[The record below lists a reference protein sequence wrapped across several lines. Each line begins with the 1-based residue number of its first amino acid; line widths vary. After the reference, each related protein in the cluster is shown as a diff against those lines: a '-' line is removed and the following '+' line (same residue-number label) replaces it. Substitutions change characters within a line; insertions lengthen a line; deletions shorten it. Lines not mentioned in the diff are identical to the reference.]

1 MKSATSSEGC
11 LGCKSSPLLVAML
24 LVLYI
29 IAQNTTKFTE
39 FKNKGGPID
48 LTGSLYADGYIG
60 LITPSGFTSSVYLGD
75 GVYQMQMGRYLS
87 WECTGNEG
95 EYTATVLRRDIYSNG
110 TVFTKEHCEIG
121 LIQAPDSY
129 YWISSEEECPDPET
143 VDFSSTQR
151 DTFLLNSSILPAP
164 NFANLTCSTGADPSG
179 LDTSDG
185 PGLNLKDA
193 EIGEQYLGSMVPPP
207 LEGNST
213 FPPVFSYPG
222 ITSEVHG
229 IWEIPTANSFRTI
242 AGDGF
247 SIVTYDAEKN
257 IFQQALGRYNS
268 YTCLNSSTPG
278 YRSSASQSSFNE
290 SGVVYFGTGAGCS
303 AGVFLDPEV
312 KEVSIAGGLE
322 SCPEPDPNARLNVL
336 LERYP
341 DDSVDGSSVACLR
354 RQDDGEGNSPSSG
367 IVSKHPLVPVRMIYI
382 LYSVLLGLY
391 PLLL

>member
-1 MKSATSSEGC
+1 MAT
-11 LGCKSSPLLVAML
+11 LV
-24 LVLYI
+24 VLCI
-29 IAQNTTKFTE
+29 IGNAAAQNLTKFPE

-48 LTGSLYADGYIG
+48 LSGSLYADGYVG

-87 WECTGNEG
+87 WECTGKEG
-95 EYTATVLRRDIYSNG
+95 EYRATVLRRDIYSNG
-110 TVFTKEHCEIG
+110 TLYIKEHCEIG

-129 YWISSEEECPDPET
+129 YWISSVEECPDPET

-164 NFANLTCSTGADPSG
+164 NFGNLTCSTGADPSG

-185 PGLNLKDA
+185 PGLSLKDA
-193 EIGEQYLGSMVPPP
+193 KIGEQYLGSMVPPP
-207 LEGNST
+207 LERNST

-229 IWEIPTANSFRTI
+229 VWEIPAANSFRTI

-247 SIVTYDAEKN
+247 SIVTYDAEKDV
-257 IFQQALGRYNS
+257 FQQALGRYNS
-268 YTCLNSSTPG
+268 YTCLNGSTPG

-303 AGVFLDPEV
+303 AGVFLDSEV
-312 KEVSIAGGLE
+312 KEVSIAAGLE
-322 SCPEPDPNARLNVL
+322 SCPEPDANARLNVL

-341 DDSVDGSSVACLR
+341 DDSVDGSNVACLKP
-354 RQDDGEGNSPSSG
+354 QDDEEEDNSTSSG
-367 IVSKHPLVPVRMIYI
+367 ALDLFLKHALVPMCIVF
-382 LYSVLLGLY
+382 VLNGFW
-391 PLLL
+391 